1 MDWIEILGGIAIF
14 IYGMQLANDGLQKW
28 AGDHLRRWLTAMTE
42 HRLGGL
48 LSGIMLSAILQ
59 SSTATVMM
67 LVGFTNTGLLSLPQ
81 AMSMLLGAGIGTTLV
96 VQVMSF
102 KLSHVAML
110 IVVVGFATLS
120 LGQRSRTRAFGRA
133 VLGFGFVFVGI
144 QLTTAA
150 TSPLQR
156 NVLLLQV
163 IEAFG
168 AQPIMG
174 VLAGAGLT
182 AIVQS
187 SAVSLGLLLSLSFT
201 GLLTLQAAMP
211 VVLGANLGNCV
222 MPFVSALRAGAEGK
236 RVAWA
241 YLLLRAGGVAGGVVL
256 LAPFTTLVSWTA
268 ATVPHQIANAHTSFN
283 VLLALIALPILPWG
297 AALARWVVP
306 EPLAASA
313 DRIHVQYLDE
323 RALET
328 PSLAFAQATREILRM
343 AEMVQRML
351 ANAMTVFE
359 SHDRDLVDDISGEDD
374 YVDYLEHRIKLF
386 LTKLTRSAL
395 TDDQAAREL
404 ELIAFTSDLETIGDI
419 VDIDLMHLAKK
430 KIRKG
435 LEFSKEG
442 TEEIRRF
449 HARVMENLELSIA
462 AFTSGDVE
470 LARKLLRHKVKIAEM
485 AQDLTEAH
493 IQRLHQGLRES
504 LETSSIHLDLLSNLK
519 RINSQLSN
527 IAHPILVRAGQREA

>member
-1 MDWIEILGGIAIF
+1 
-14 IYGMQLANDGLQKW
+14 
-28 AGDHLRRWLTAMTE
+28 
-42 HRLGGL
+42 
-48 LSGIMLSAILQ
+48 
-59 SSTATVMM
+59 
-67 LVGFTNTGLLSLPQ
+67 
-81 AMSMLLGAGIGTTLV
+81 
-96 VQVMSF
+96 
-102 KLSHVAML
+102 
-110 IVVVGFATLS
+110 
-120 LGQRSRTRAFGRA
+120 
-133 VLGFGFVFVGI
+133 
-144 QLTTAA
+144 
-150 TSPLQR
+150 
-156 NVLLLQV
+156 
-163 IEAFG
+163 
-168 AQPIMG
+168 
-174 VLAGAGLT
+174 
-182 AIVQS
+182 
-187 SAVSLGLLLSLSFT
+187 
-201 GLLTLQAAMP
+201 
-211 VVLGANLGNCV
+211 VVLWANLGNCV
-222 MPFVSALRAGAEGK
+222 MPFVSALQAGAEGK

-283 VLLALIALPILPWG
+283 VLLALLALPILPWG

-449 HARVMENLELSIA
+449 HARVMENLERFPSRRMEAISVFLGGQA
-462 AFTSGDVE
+462 LPHHLCRTS
-470 LARKLLRHKVKIAEM
+470 K
-485 AQDLTEAH
+485 
-493 IQRLHQGLRES
+493 
-504 LETSSIHLDLLSNLK
+504 
-519 RINSQLSN
+519 
-527 IAHPILVRAGQREA
+527 